1 MYIALSLDI
10 YSSILVTCTCPPTAL
25 PSAWH
30 CPPDTTQLFF
40 LCDKHKAVR
49 NAPCIFR
56 VSNTNSPCFD
66 QSKVQCASTRWP
78 ASATCTFSPECLV
91 CAVCASGYGRGA
103 ANHRHRCTK
112 GFKAAMYLVIAL
124 LGACTLVVL
133 ALLAVYLVRT
143 HAMQTR
149 GSAYIV
155 LTSLGGRLY
164 A

>member
-1 MYIALSLDI
+1 
-10 YSSILVTCTCPPTAL
+10 
-25 PSAWH
+25 
-30 CPPDTTQLFF
+30 
-40 LCDKHKAVR
+40 
-49 NAPCIFR
+49 
-56 VSNTNSPCFD
+56 
-66 QSKVQCASTRWP
+66 
-78 ASATCTFSPECLV
+78 
-91 CAVCASGYGRGA
+91 
-103 ANHRHRCTK
+103 
-112 GFKAAMYLVIAL
+112 MYLVIAL